1 MHVAQ
6 PRGRSRGPAG
16 SGMQT
21 YERHTADLARA
32 MIEILE
38 PMLPTDREYKIKEA
52 TRRQLEQL
60 AAHVCPGARLLAFG
74 SMANG
79 FALRNSE
86 TDFQVLPL
94 PKARIPI
101 IKISRR
107 ATSEVPCDIACDIG
121 FDNQVALENT
131 RLLLSYA
138 MIDPAR
144 IRPLVLFLK
153 VWTKRRKLNSPYTGT
168 LSSYGYTLL
177 VLFYLIHVRR
187 PNVLPNLQRIPPGRP
202 LAPEEAKRDG
212 CNVYFYD
219 DIDTLRRE
227 WHSLCTDSIGEL
239 MLDFFRYFSRDFN
252 YAKDAIS
259 IHTEAGLVTKE
270 SRGWSGEHLCIEDP
284 FQHGY
289 NVSRTV
295 TKDGLY
301 TIRGEFMRAGRLLSN
316 RSARARALLDELCE
330 EREDSLTRA
339 PDFPSSR
346 RHHETP
352 TGPREPFG
360 ASGAVSFDD
369 SNKHLGAAAMQ
380 GVTYPPNPAMFA
392 PSTSAPG
399 MLRGAAPERAPRA
412 EPGPAALMPFGMMM
426 PPRMTPMIPPYTP
439 MPMLSARSVPV
450 SPAAAR
456 GTATAPDEDESDA
469 PSPASSA
476 AAPPDV
482 ARGMQSLSL
491 ETQVPQRAG
500 AQALSVHTT
509 TLPPSE
515 AEGEMFRHDAYYAR
529 AREFRA
535 WLEERDHYLDEMPS
549 EDARRYFARFVRRWN
564 DGRLSDRYYAGAA
577 APVQGTR
584 YRWRFKEEGAARRS
598 VSPPRYGMR
607 PRSASP
613 VRPVQDPA
621 SAPRTDAPRSAA
633 DRQYEREVAQEE
645 ARRAAQR
652 VRRAERREAK
662 EWAEEQAPRATG
674 RDAVRERRREVAAS
688 NRAMAE
694 RREIDDDVG
703 DTMSTDALLGL
714 GDSFQDALAER
725 DRQVQRRQGRQ
736 EARAAERAAARNERV
751 AALQSK
757 EAATMAMLR
766 SMAQQRFT

>member
-1 MHVAQ
+1 MIPHGDDDAHDAH
-6 PRGRSRGPAG
+6 RSA
-16 SGMQT
+16 SEMV
-21 YERHTADLARA
+21 
-32 MIEILE
+32 EILGE
-38 PMLPTDREYKIKEA
+38 LIRKGTWR
-52 TRRQLEQL
+52 
-60 AAHVCPGARLLAFG
+60 AHT
-74 SMANG
+74 
-79 FALRNSE
+79 E

-144 IRPLVLFLK
+144 LRTLVLFLK

-202 LAPEEAKRDG
+202 LAPEEAELDG

-219 DIDTLRRE
+219 DIDTLRCE
-227 WHSLCTDSIGEL
+227 WHSLCTDSVGEL

-316 RSARARALLDELCE
+316 RSARATALLDELCE
-330 EREDSLTRA
+330 EREDGLSRA

-346 RHHETP
+346 RHHDTS
-352 TGPREPFG
+352 TGSRSLPRHAPREPFG
-360 ASGAVSFDD
+360 ASGAVPLDD
-369 SNKHLGAAAMQ
+369 FSKHYGAAAMQ

-392 PSTSAPG
+392 PPTTPAPG
-399 MLRGAAPERAPRA
+399 LPRGTTPERAPRT
-412 EPGPAALMPFGMMM
+412 ELGPAALMPFGMMV
-426 PPRMTPMIPPYTP
+426 PPGMTPMMPPYMP
-439 MPMLSARSVPV
+439 MPMRSARSVPA
-450 SPAAAR
+450 SPAPVR
-456 GTATAPDEDESDA
+456 GTAAAPDDDESDV

-491 ETQVPQRAG
+491 DTHMPERAG
-500 AQALSVHTT
+500 AQALSVHATT
-509 TLPPSE
+509 SPPSE
-515 AEGEMFRHDAYYAR
+515 AEGELFSM
-529 AREFRA
+529 
-535 WLEERDHYLDEMPS
+535 
-549 EDARRYFARFVRRWN
+549 
-564 DGRLSDRYYAGAA
+564 
-577 APVQGTR
+577 
-584 YRWRFKEEGAARRS
+584 
-598 VSPPRYGMR
+598 
-607 PRSASP
+607 SP
-613 VRPVQDPA
+613 VA
-621 SAPRTDAPRSAA
+621 
-633 DRQYEREVAQEE
+633 
-645 ARRAAQR
+645 
-652 VRRAERREAK
+652 
-662 EWAEEQAPRATG
+662 
-674 RDAVRERRREVAAS
+674 
-688 NRAMAE
+688 
-694 RREIDDDVG
+694 
-703 DTMSTDALLGL
+703 
-714 GDSFQDALAER
+714 
-725 DRQVQRRQGRQ
+725 
-736 EARAAERAAARNERV
+736 
-751 AALQSK
+751 
-757 EAATMAMLR
+757 
-766 SMAQQRFT
+766 